1 MKHLFYSLT
10 LCALLTSSC
19 ADDLRAD
26 IAPDAATIDS
36 DAPDASSEPIPEG
49 NISHTNN
56 GDGSTTTVV
65 NATDH
70 DSAIFFDLETGE
82 EKTPNNPEDS
92 MGWDLS
98 FTRFAIAMNG
108 GVSGTGGVE
117 ALLLNEKFEELSVA
131 PIDGYETDQ
140 PDGPDENQ
148 DNDLFFDRSGTV
160 WYDYDPQT
168 HVLTPR
174 DVTYI
179 VRSVEGYFYKIE
191 IEDYYSDAGT
201 SGYLRF
207 TWGPVNPSSLVILNI
222 NASAN
227 DSYVFLDLETGALVS
242 PANPGQNMDWDLAVR
257 RTGFRTN
264 SGTSGPG
271 VGGAVELVDLSFD
284 MVINAPAEGYVL
296 DELLLNPG
304 PPGSGEES
312 RNPSLDGWYNYD
324 STTHMVSPRETVYV
338 VRHADGEYSKI
349 EIENYSDGMYTVKW
363 VYAGMGSSD
372 F

>member
-1 MKHLFYSLT
+1 MKHHFISLT
-10 LCALLTSSC
+10 LCALLASAC

-26 IAPDAATIDS
+26 IAPDAATIDPGS
-36 DAPDASSEPIPEG
+36 PDASSDPIAEG

-56 GDGSTTTVV
+56 GDGTTTTVV

-70 DSAIFFDLETGE
+70 DLAIYIDLETGE
-82 EKTPNNPEDS
+82 EKTPNDPGNS

-108 GVSGTGGVE
+108 GVSGMGGVE
-117 ALLLNEKFEELSVA
+117 ALLLNEKFEQLFVA
-131 PIDGYETDQ
+131 PTDGYETDQ

-160 WYDYDPQT
+160 WYDYNSET

-179 VRSVEGYFYKIE
+179 VRSVEGDFFKIK

-207 TWGPVNPSSLVILNI
+207 TWGPVAPSSQLVLNI
-222 NASAN
+222 DASAS
-227 DSYVFLDLETGALVS
+227 DSFVYLDLGTGAVVS
-242 PANPGQNMDWDLAVR
+242 PSNPEQSMEWDLAVR

-271 VGGAVELVDLSFD
+271 AGGAVDLVDQSFD
-284 MVINAPAEGYVL
+284 TVTNAPSEGYGV
-296 DELLLNPG
+296 DELLPNPG

-324 STTHMVSPRETVYV
+324 STTHVVSPRETVYV

-349 EIENYSDGMYTVKW
+349 EIENYSDGMYSVKW
-363 VYAGMGSSD
+363 AYAGIGSSD